1 MKIRLLIVA
10 IVVVLVS
17 TVAYA
22 VDSTK
27 PATHNTNWIES
38 HGQQAKSNM
47 NDCLACHDERSECI
61 SCHEDTAPRNHTST
75 FVNRTH
81 GMEARWNKTNCQAC
95 HKQDYCDSC
104 HETAVPLSH
113 SRAGFRGHSEGTELN
128 SLQSHCGTSCI
139 ITSSNWKSNPAQ
151 NCIMCH
157 QTVPEVG
164 PHKELSK

>member
-47 NDCLACHDERSECI
+47 NDCLSCHDERSECI
-61 SCHEDTAPRNHTST
+61 
-75 FVNRTH
+75 
-81 GMEARWNKTNCQAC
+81 
-95 HKQDYCDSC
+95 SC

-113 SRAGFRGHSEGTELN
+113 SRANFREGRHPELPG
-128 SLQSHCGTSCI
+128 SHCGTSCI

-151 NCIMCH
+151 NCIVCH
-157 QTVPEVG
+157 QTRPQDIPEYG
-164 PHKELSK
+164 THP